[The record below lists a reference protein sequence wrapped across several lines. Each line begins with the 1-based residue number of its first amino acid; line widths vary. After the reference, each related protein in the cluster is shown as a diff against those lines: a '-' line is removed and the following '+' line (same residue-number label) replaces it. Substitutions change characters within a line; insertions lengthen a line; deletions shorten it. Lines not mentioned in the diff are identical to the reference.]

1 MILCKRLL
9 LKNNNTEIKIDLVEK
24 DVVKIYILFLLLN
37 QYDIY
42 KNRNIVYIT

>member
-1 MILCKRLL
+1 MNSCKRLL
-9 LKNNNTEIKIDLVEK
+9 LKNNDTETIIDLVEK

-42 KNRNIVYIT
+42 